1 MNDIP
6 TQNLNQ
12 PLNNEKDKIE
22 INLKEDN
29 ETEEYDLT
37 SKEKDKKKSLDT
49 TTGVVNENIPTP
61 SKEIGS
67 DENNVQRI
75 NESCN
80 VYLINDNM

>member
-29 ETEEYDLT
+29 ETEEYDIT
-37 SKEKDKKKSLDT
+37 SKDT